1 MASRQHKENQKH
13 HAVVQKGFNAVA
25 EHPLFAAFRL
35 GYGYHRCLVTEETR
49 HHPYPTREHRM
60 VVDCMGAVYAR
71 PGGGW
76 TQQDWQYATALC
88 FLHLGLG
95 HSVMTGAWTLARH
108 VAAHLEAHRFLTGMK
123 LAPVPDRFVLALD
136 GVPDKSAAELETWL
150 VANVEPTR
158 LARWLPYPDRSFFVP
173 AGEQSTRS
181 HIAGQLPDF
190 IDLFGRGVRNA
201 LELAIDVAVGRRAS
215 ITEKNASD
223 KPATQG
229 QKARAWLLAHYPLLS
244 GIAAYFTLV
253 ESLDECRA
261 QTVRVAMID
270 VLAKKVYLNPL
281 AGLNQ
286 DECVYVLAHEYLHA
300 GLNHFARLDGRDP
313 EIWNVACDFAINGW
327 LEELRIGK
335 RPGIGAMFDEQFKG
349 WSAERIYDFL
359 VRNIRI
365 LRKWE
370 TLAGPGKR
378 DFIGASESSDTDAE
392 RYCREALCQ
401 GYFRHQSLNRGLLP
415 AELTESIRALEQ
427 PAIPWDVQLG
437 RWFDLHVPFPERR
450 RSYLRPSRR
459 QSASPDTPLPRTVVT
474 QEYKSNAHTFG
485 VVLDTSGSM
494 TRNLLAK
501 ALGAVAQYALAHEV
515 PAVRMVFCDARPY
528 DAGYVRPDDLLYQPV
543 MVQGRG
549 GTKLAPA
556 VEFLENQ
563 DNFPATAPILIL
575 TDGETDVFQ
584 IKRTHAFVL
593 PKGKR
598 LPFAAGGE
606 VFYIK

>member
-1 MASRQHKENQKH
+1 MATKRHHDSQKQQ
-13 HAVVQKGFNAVA
+13 AVVQKAWHTVK
-25 EHPLFAAFRL
+25 EHPLFAAF
-35 GYGYHRCLVTEETR
+35 GYHVSLLTQASRYR
-49 HHPYPTREHRM
+49 PYPTTDHRIL
-60 VVDCMGAVYAR
+60 VDCAGCIYAR

-76 TQQDWQYATALC
+76 AEQDWRYAAALC
-88 FLHLGLG
+88 LLHLGLG
-95 HSVMTGAWTLARH
+95 HSAMPGMWSLPRH
-108 VAAHLEAHRFLTGMK
+108 VAVHLEAHRFLVGMK
-123 LAPVPDRFVLALD
+123 LLPVPDRFALVFD
-136 GVPDKSAAELETWL
+136 GVPDKPASELETWL
-150 VANVEPTR
+150 ASHADPVQ
-158 LARWLPYPDRSFFVP
+158 LAQWLPYPDRSFFVP
-173 AGEQSTRS
+173 AEEHPASPYPK
-181 HIAGQLPDF
+181 QLPDF

-215 ITEKNASD
+215 LTEKNATT
-223 KPATQG
+223 KPVTLG

-261 QTVRVAMID
+261 EDVRVGMIN
-270 VLAKKVYLNPL
+270 VITKKVYLNPL

-286 DECVYVLAHEYLHA
+286 DECIFVLAHEYLHA
-300 GLNHFARLDGRDP
+300 GLNHFARQDGRDP

-327 LEELRIGK
+327 LEELAIGQ
-335 RPGIGAMFDEQFKG
+335 RPDIGGMFDPQFKG

-378 DFIGASESSDTDAE
+378 DFIGTPESFDTDAE

-401 GYFRHQSLNRGLLP
+401 GYFRHQSQRRGLLP
-415 AELTESIRALEQ
+415 AELSESIRALEQ
-427 PAIPWDVQLG
+427 PTIPWDVQLG

-459 QSASPDTPLPRTVVT
+459 QSASPDTPIPRTVVA

-485 VVLDTSGSM
+485 VILDTSGSM

-501 ALGAVAQYALAHEV
+501 ALGTVAQYALAHEV
-515 PAVRMVFCDARPY
+515 PAVRVVFCDARPY

-543 MVQGRG
+543 AVQGRG
-549 GTKLAPA
+549 GTELAPA
-556 VEFLENQ
+556 VAFLESQ
-563 DNFPATAPILIL
+563 DDFPGEAPILVI

-584 IKRTHAFVL
+584 VRRTHAFVL

-598 LPFAAGGE
+598 LPFVPGGE